1 MENKF
6 FLINDNTI
14 NTISVS
20 KKNNLEHLYFIYPN
34 NDLNIN
40 LNYELDKYS
49 FVNINVVV
57 INYLNY
63 QINLNINSLS
73 NNSFNNFNI
82 HVNAIGF
89 DDSKTFISI
98 NSYIGKHG
106 NENYV
111 NQIIN
116 GLLLSSNSKIT
127 GEPIL
132 KINNNNISAKHSLH
146 IGSINYD
153 ELFYLQTK
161 GLNERMAKKILINAL
176 IDNITINYNEQINEK
191 IKQEINERLK

>member
-14 NTISVS
+14 NTILVS

-73 NNSFNNFNI
+73 NNFFNNFNI
-82 HVNAIGF
+82 NVNAIGF